1 MRTLVIYESQTGCT
15 KRYAE
20 DIAKA
25 VQADVIPLK
34 KFKAKMIKDYDV
46 IVFGGW
52 VRGTQIMGLND
63 FLADYDAMEGK
74 DVIVFSSGMSIA
86 TPEMRKNLISSN
98 ILDLYH
104 VRYYAFQGGFDFS
117 KLNFKNK
124 FLFNTAIRQ
133 IENDPNA
140 TPDMKMAAYVKDH
153 PIEYYDEA
161 KVNRVIEVIN
171 KLSLEKASKSA

>member
-1 MRTLVIYESQTGCT
+1 MRTLVIYESQSGNT

-25 VQADVIPLK
+25 VSADILPRK
-34 KFKAKMIKDYDV
+34 KFKAKMIKNYDV

-52 VRGTQIMGLND
+52 VRGTQIVGLND
-63 FLADYDAMEGK
+63 FLAFYDDMDGK
-74 DVIVFSSGMSIA
+74 DIIIFSVGMSMA

-104 VRYYAFQGGFDFS
+104 VRYYA
-117 KLNFKNK
+117 
-124 FLFNTAIRQ
+124 AIRQ

-140 TPDMKMAAYVKDH
+140 TADMKMASYVKDH
-153 PIEYYDEA
+153 PINYYDEA

-171 KLSLEKASKSA
+171 KLSLEKAGKSA